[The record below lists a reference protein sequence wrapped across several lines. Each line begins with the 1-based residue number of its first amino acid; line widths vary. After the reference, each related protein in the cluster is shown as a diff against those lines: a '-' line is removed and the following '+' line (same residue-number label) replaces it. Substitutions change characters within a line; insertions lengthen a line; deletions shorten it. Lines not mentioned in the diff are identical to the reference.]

1 MVQEG
6 GPPFTLRIVCKAVTG
21 VGVGWQLR
29 LTLEIQYKGLG
40 CNLAHSS
47 ENIGIN
53 VHGHDISLPQGPPST
68 SQWFPVYGDQ
78 GTQGEAN
85 VVPASINVRSGFQ
98 TLEFGSTCS
107 IKF

>member
-6 GPPFTLRIVCKAVTG
+6 GPPFTLRTVCKAVPG

-29 LTLEIQYKGLG
+29 HTLEIQYKGLN
-40 CNLAHSS
+40 CNLAQSS

-53 VHGHDISLPQGPPST
+53 VHGHDIFLPQSLLST

-78 GTQGEAN
+78 GTQEEAN
-85 VVPASINVRSGFQ
+85 VVPASINVRSGF
-98 TLEFGSTCS
+98 
-107 IKF
+107 